1 MLLWAALTV
10 NLLVS
15 ASFSV
20 EVRLNQKPVA
30 GQKIEFIGFKEGEPK
45 ANKEILTNA
54 QGIAKFEFDP
64 KEEMNLVART
74 FYENISYF
82 SPVFISSRI
91 PKTPALIE
99 VFKTATSNP
108 EISITDLRY
117 FISATEAGLKIDQEI
132 VIENPS
138 HFTIVGDPSHHD
150 EVFRFTLPPG
160 AFDLRFN
167 FGFDEKETKF
177 EGNDIIISRPLL
189 PGTSRFNFSFAIEK
203 PGRSF
208 DLQQTFSLPVEKIS
222 FGTDRPELK
231 ILGLNLSESTN
242 KVVSEK
248 PIRAFDAKIEKTKE
262 IQFKIT
268 GLPLHI
274 EMGKVIPLAGFFLL
288 FILGLSLSRDL
299 STNTGADEKKRLLQ
313 DLQILLKLKSERLI
327 SENEFQRKRI
337 QILEKLAAYYPAES
351 AAA

>member
-1 MLLWAALTV
+1 MAMTRR
-10 NLLVS
+10 S
-15 ASFSV
+15 
-20 EVRLNQKPVA
+20 
-30 GQKIEFIGFKEGEPK
+30 
-45 ANKEILTNA
+45 
-54 QGIAKFEFDP
+54 
-64 KEEMNLVART
+64 
-74 FYENISYF
+74 IS
-82 SPVFISSRI
+82 
-91 PKTPALIE
+91 
-99 VFKTATSNP
+99 
-108 EISITDLRY
+108 
-117 FISATEAGLKIDQEI
+117 
-132 VIENPS
+132 
-138 HFTIVGDPSHHD
+138 
-150 EVFRFTLPPG
+150 
-160 AFDLRFN
+160 
-167 FGFDEKETKF
+167 
-177 EGNDIIISRPLL
+177 
-189 PGTSRFNFSFAIEK
+189 
-203 PGRSF
+203 
-208 DLQQTFSLPVEKIS
+208 
-222 FGTDRPELK
+222 EL
-231 ILGLNLSESTN
+231 LNLSESTN